1 LEDIRSDV
9 AAATVKVRGYQSDID
24 KVGLGVLVEG
34 GYLVTAAHCL
44 EYDNDTGARITLGEH
59 VFYEIETAWGEKLNV
74 APVFIESISDIA
86 VLGPLDRY
94 SYDEEWTAA
103 YEAFLGRTRPVPLW
117 DGRNAGPPSSP
128 VPEEFGIHIRSH
140 KKAWISGKATIG
152 KAGQPYIWIKT
163 EERIEGGTSG
173 GPIINDSG
181 QLVGVVTTAGGYL
194 GMTNEGHAPLLRYA
208 LPAGIFREMCGTE
221 P

>member
-1 LEDIRSDV
+1 MGAGRAWEDIRSDV
-9 AAATVKVRGYQSDID
+9 AAATVKVRGYQSDSE

-34 GYLVTAAHCL
+34 GYLLTAAHCL

-59 VFYEIETAWGEKLNV
+59 VFYEVETARGEKLNV

-94 SYDEEWTAA
+94 SYDEEWIAA
-103 YEAFLGRTRPVPLW
+103 YEAFIERTRPVPLW
-117 DGRNAGPPSSP
+117 NGRNAGA
-128 VPEEFGIHIRSH
+128 FGIRIHSH
-140 KKAWISGKATIG
+140 KKTWISGKATIG
-152 KAGQPYIWIKT
+152 TAGQPYIWIKT

-181 QLVGVVTTAGGYL
+181 ELVSVVTAAGGYL

-208 LPAGIFREMCGTE
+208 LPAGIFREMSGIA
-221 P
+221 

>member
-1 LEDIRSDV
+1 MGAGRAWEDIRSDV
-9 AAATVKVRGYQSDID
+9 AAATVKVRGYQSDSE

-34 GYLVTAAHCL
+34 AYLLTAAHCL

-59 VFYEIETAWGEKLNV
+59 VFYEVETARGEKLNV

-94 SYDEEWTAA
+94 SYDEEWIAA
-103 YEAFLGRTRPVPLW
+103 YEAFIERTTPVPLW
-117 DGRNAGPPSSP
+117 NGRNAGA
-128 VPEEFGIHIRSH
+128 FGIRIHSH
-140 KKAWISGKATIG
+140 KKTWVSGKATIG
-152 KAGQPYIWIKT
+152 TAGQPYIWIKT

-181 QLVGVVTTAGGYL
+181 ELVSVVTAAGGYL

-208 LPAGIFREMCGTE
+208 LPAGIFQEMSGIA
-221 P
+221 